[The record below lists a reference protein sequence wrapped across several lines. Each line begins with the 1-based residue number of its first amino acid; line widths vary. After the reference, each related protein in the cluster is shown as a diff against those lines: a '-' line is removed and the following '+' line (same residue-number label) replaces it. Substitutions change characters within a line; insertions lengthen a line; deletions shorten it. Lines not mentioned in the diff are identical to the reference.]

1 MACVTALKRGL
12 DLENYGHPYEHS
24 PKRHCSSSRNSFS
37 PKANNLNLES
47 LSLDRNDGANSPTKK
62 SSNSSEFPALS
73 QIPSN
78 KILEQVT
85 SEARNLKRRR
95 ELPSQKGMKRAP
107 LTPPE
112 SKSPGRGGQISG
124 QDSDSDDSIESVNSR
139 LYRRITAA
147 AGATS
152 NQQTTNQSTSK
163 SSGGGDKSPKT
174 CKSPEAKKTPFSNPD
189 QELRLT
195 LRNVA
200 KICES
205 LLRQR
210 EDSIREEYD
219 KILHEKLQEQ
229 YEIWCRYNQD
239 QLSRHA
245 SSSSSNYIS

>member
-24 PKRHCSSSRNSFS
+24 PKRHCSSRNSFS

-47 LSLDRNDGANSPTKK
+47 LSLDRNGGSASPSKQAA
-62 SSNSSEFPALS
+62 SSSEFPALS

-107 LTPPE
+107 LTPTSPE
-112 SKSPGRGGQISG
+112 SKSPRSNRE
-124 QDSDSDDSIESVNSR
+124 DSDSDDSIESVNSR
-139 LYRRITAA
+139 LYKRITAA
-147 AGATS
+147 ASSQQSAT
-152 NQQTTNQSTSK
+152 TTHK
-163 SSGGGDKSPKT
+163 SSLGDKSPKT

>member
-37 PKANNLNLES
+37 PKANNLNLEGLS
-47 LSLDRNDGANSPTKK
+47 LSRDGEKQSPTKSPK
-62 SSNSSEFPALS
+62 SSEFPALT

-95 ELPSQKGMKRAP
+95 ELPSQKGMKRQ
-107 LTPPE
+107 TE
-112 SKSPGRGGQISG
+112 KSTSG
-124 QDSDSDDSIESVNSR
+124 SDSDDSSESVNSK
-139 LYRRITAA
+139 LYKRI
-147 AGATS
+147 
-152 NQQTTNQSTSK
+152 QQIQSTTQK
-163 SSGGGDKSPKT
+163 TDVTKSPPHG
-174 CKSPEAKKTPFSNPD
+174 CKSPERKKSPFSNPD